1 MSAELVP
8 TNLTNDH
15 TIGVLEERVRC
26 LQLIDNLIEYHRYN
40 VRFVDLLKE
49 LRKRVKSGGTNGG
62 LLNGRLAKLSNN

>member
-15 TIGVLEERVRC
+15 TIGVLAERVRC
-26 LQLIDNLIEYHRYN
+26 LQLIDNLIKYHEYNLRL
-40 VRFVDLLKE
+40 VDVLKE

-62 LLNGRLAKLSNN
+62 LSLEQLAKLSNN